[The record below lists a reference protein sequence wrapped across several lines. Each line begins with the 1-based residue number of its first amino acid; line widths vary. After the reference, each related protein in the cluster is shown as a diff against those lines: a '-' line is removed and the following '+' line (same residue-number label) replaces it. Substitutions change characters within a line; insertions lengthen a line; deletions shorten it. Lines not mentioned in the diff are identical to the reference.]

1 MQTHAEHDTAT
12 QRLIMFD
19 VDSTLIQGEIIEM
32 LAAKAGT
39 ETHVR
44 NITEAAMRGELDF
57 AQALHARVATL
68 AGLDADVLADVAA
81 NLTLTPG
88 ADTTIRTLRR
98 RGYRCG
104 VATGGFAQVIDG
116 LAAHL
121 GLDYAKAN
129 HLEVVDGKLTG
140 RTIGPI
146 VDRAAKAA
154 ALREFADQTDVP
166 IARTV
171 AVGDGAND
179 IDMLTTAGLGV
190 AFNAKPALQAVA
202 DIVVTAPNL
211 DAVLDALNAAA
222 DGDEAA

>member
-1 MQTHAEHDTAT
+1 MHTHAEHDTAT
-12 QRLIMFD
+12 RLIMFD

-32 LAAKAGT
+32 LAAQAGT

-44 NITEAAMRGELDF
+44 RITEAAMRGDIDF

-68 AGLDADVLADVAA
+68 AGLDADALDDVAA

-88 ADTTIRTLRR
+88 AHTTIRTLQRH
-98 RGYRCG
+98 GYHCG
-104 VATGGFAQVIDG
+104 VATGGFTQVIDG
-116 LAAHL
+116 LATHL
-121 GLDYAKAN
+121 GLDYTKAN
-129 HLEVVDGKLTG
+129 HLEVVNGKLTG

-154 ALREFADQTDVP
+154 ALREFAHQTGVP

-179 IDMLTTAGLGV
+179 IDMLTTAGLGI

-202 DIVVTAPNL
+202 DIVITAPNL
-211 DAVLDALNAAA
+211 DAVLDGVTTAA